1 MGNED
6 KAWSQKNLYSRFKGL
21 IMDMLSPDS
30 VMKWLTGLIENKY
43 KPEDQKNAPARD
55 STPAN
60 KPKRRRNPSIPQTL
74 IDMFGGNK

>member
-1 MGNED
+1 MGSEA
-6 KAWSQKNLYSRFKGL
+6 KAWNQKHLYNPFGRL

-60 KPKRRRNPSIPQTL
+60 KPRRRRNPSIPQTL